1 MGERVFHVLRLSL
14 LGWSP
19 VPSGHVT
26 EFPRSTHP
34 VGVVGA
40 IDDVNIPDLLTEGCP
55 SGPCCNFFEK
65 KYRTSVSK
73 ENIYFH
79 CAFRF

>member
-55 SGPCCNFFEK
+55 SATKDPCLADARNDNSGTRGARSF
-65 KYRTSVSK
+65 S
-73 ENIYFH
+73 
-79 CAFRF
+79 A

>member
-55 SGPCCNFFEK
+55 SAYPYAHVADRGL
-65 KYRTSVSK
+65 
-73 ENIYFH
+73 
-79 CAFRF
+79 

>member
-55 SGPCCNFFEK
+55 SAYPYPGQRDRNLVARILNPQSST
-65 KYRTSVSK
+65 R
-73 ENIYFH
+73 
-79 CAFRF
+79 

>member
-55 SGPCCNFFEK
+55 S
-65 KYRTSVSK
+65 V
-73 ENIYFH
+73 
-79 CAFRF
+79 

>member
-55 SGPCCNFFEK
+55 SAL
-65 KYRTSVSK
+65 
-73 ENIYFH
+73 NINALSPH
-79 CAFRF
+79 A